1 MKNRFRHRAV
11 SMLLAAMMAA
21 APIGG
26 TVFASEGITP
36 EQPDRPVAE
45 SYEDNDKIEEY
56 NRKVDEY
63 NEAAKSHNETVDKE
77 YAAAVEETNRRNAE
91 IDQHN
96 EAEEQRVREAEER
109 NAEAQRAADEANAAI
124 DAENLENER
133 LVNEHNALEDEK
145 VQASENAR
153 NEALAANDAAA
164 AHNAEV
170 DQYLAD
176 LDQYEKDLAKYKKD
190 LSYEQQ
196 ILNLGYASVDAYNQM
211 IINKYN
217 KPAEASVEKNRNAKA
232 VSVSDLYTVEEA
244 AEKSGRKVKVHI
256 EHNFIDVGMTLSED
270 FEIDENDV
278 LIAKSAGSA
287 GNATQPGWANFYFNT
302 DDAHTKGYWM
312 PVGDMMMDTANYKN
326 YSWDCGSVHE
336 VSYKD
341 GKRHANDNTDIDIIF
356 DYMWNALRTYKTYD
370 TPVDPTA
377 PTAPESLE
385 KMDMT
390 EVPDLYTAEYKVFEK
405 KENIK
410 AILEDIEAANIL
422 EKLEGPEKGEYI
434 ALLSYMTL
442 FDVPEAVIP
451 AVAAAATEMIP
462 AAPATKE
469 DKGTPAA
476 PKNRPAAPAARTAD
490 NQAAAE
496 IVEQGTPMAAPEA
509 FIADSDAPLAANN
522 TWALLNLIMTV
533 ITGIIS
539 AVLLTGYF
547 GKKEDEEDEN
557 EDAET
562 KRKGLVRLASL
573 IPAAGAIIA
582 FILTEDMTNMMA
594 ITDRWTILMA
604 VILLIQAVTAILA
617 KKEKE
622 ESEETA
628 ETI

>member
-1 MKNRFRHRAV
+1 MKNKFRHRAV
-11 SMLLAAMMAA
+11 SMLLAAMMTA

-45 SYEDNDKIEEY
+45 SYKDNDKIEDY

-77 YAAAVEETNRRNAE
+77 YAAAVDETNRKNAE

-96 EAEEQRVREAEER
+96 EAELRRVREAEER
-109 NAEAQRAADEANAAI
+109 NAEAQKAADEANAAI

-145 VQASENAR
+145 VLASENAR
-153 NEALAANDAAA
+153 NEALAANEAAA

-196 ILNLGYASVDAYNQM
+196 ILGLGYASVDAYNQM
-211 IINKYN
+211 IINNYN

-256 EHNFIDVGMTLSED
+256 EHNFLDIGMTLSED

-278 LIAKSAGSA
+278 LISKSVGSA
-287 GNATQPGWANFYFNT
+287 GNATQPGWANFYYNT

-312 PVGDMMMDTANYKN
+312 SVGDMMMDTANYKN
-326 YSWDCGSVHE
+326 WGWDCGTVHE
-336 VSYKD
+336 ISYKD
-341 GKRHANDNTDIDIIF
+341 GKRHPNDNTDIDIIY
-356 DYMWNALRTYKTYD
+356 DYMWNALKTYKTYD

-385 KMDMT
+385 KMDLT

-451 AVAAAATEMIP
+451 AAAAAATEMIP
-462 AAPATKE
+462 AAPA
-469 DKGTPAA
+469 A
-476 PKNRPAAPAARTAD
+476 PAAPAEAQTAEV
-490 NQAAAE
+490 AE
-496 IVEQGTPMAAPEA
+496 IEVPMAAPEA

-539 AVLLTGYF
+539 AVLLAGYF
-547 GKKEDEEDEN
+547 GKKEDEEDDN

-617 KKEKE
+617 KKEKA